1 MEEPAFQPI
10 ITLFDAVT
18 DSPVYRSSVYRYDE
32 QLELLEQWLDS
43 LSRHLKLYTERLNKL
58 NLETVSLCQKAIP
71 QGIDETL
78 IDPNFTG
85 AVMNS
90 FTDALQTSLSFK
102 SKLVSNLEE
111 CLISPIQQFVK
122 THLKEFKAFRKQHE
136 KALEQYES
144 QLLKYSNIHKTKE
157 PSSIREEAFRLHETR
172 KEYVKMSGQ
181 HVLRILNFRSL
192 LEHCLVERFS
202 AATLAQRDF
211 YNDIQLWAN
220 LDAALAYWKQWLE
233 DDKFTCSYQLHQQ
246 QIARKRLEE
255 EYIKLTAP
263 DHELEKYIPT
273 ITSEQ
278 SDVALANSKWGYLF
292 VRVSRHSWVRKWFF
306 IHSGYFG
313 SCQLGSNKRSI
324 IIDTRYKLS
333 EGDLTVFADTDRR
346 FCFQIS
352 FAQSSYI
359 LQAETEQTM
368 QDWITTFTR
377 NKNDMGI
384 VRSPSLRIK
393 SKSSPTTALSSPA
406 SSSSP
411 KIIQD
416 SSSSFSNISSIS
428 VNQQS
433 TLAIAEGSLT
443 LSKNYSDQGSS
454 IVMVSTTP
462 DAEASLENSSS
473 LTPLLV
479 WEAARITSTS
489 AKKLP
494 SSSWGIPCALV
505 PTMVNLTQDT
515 HTAHESAPPDLP
527 QVIWPAKPVLV
538 DIPKITVAGYTDK
551 MNAQNRELRRL
562 FSGVQSQEV
571 VLDVFGGCLRKKATR
586 DTLTAQEIESAKSSL
601 NWPGADAYENQLVNQ
616 LSKAGLDSPS
626 SFGYAYTGRGFITQD
641 TFWFY
646 SCILMSCINTVAIRL
661 KDIDEIKVV
670 KDASLSSL
678 STEATRSM
686 NSDLVIAIYLLRNEK
701 NEIQKPIIIGTMM
714 DDIDMPM
721 QIRNI
726 YNKIASLSS
735 SLSSH
740 KSVVLDVPLT
750 FNSAIK
756 SVPSQSTTKLFNKR
770 PHAATVGQESKV
782 NASSIL
788 KSNRQR
794 GDSEPMRVTPIEKK
808 KKAVVEAPK
817 PVEDPDMPPS
827 HIHVPKGPVECNCDD
842 HLEKETEQATLPI
855 SAKRCYELLFS
866 NEKTAPPSTGGVWE
880 KKTNAIEGH
889 DLTVTKWSMSD
900 GKMQRTLKYWMPVS
914 NPIVRMKEAEVVET
928 QVLINKEEYIRYT
941 VQISTKTAALPY
953 ADAFIPCVR
962 YCITWVSKSECQ
974 LSVYLGVKWVKS
986 VLVRAIVTRAALKG
1000 MTDSIGLFVPIIKSV
1015 AESIKDNSKEPKL
1028 LVQAGSSIA
1037 ESSLHGGMDSVV
1049 EEDNDEAESVHFAD
1063 YDQVI
1068 ETNQAMSPPANI
1080 TPAVSYSSKV
1090 ERSQPVKPEA
1100 VVVNTQKRPKQ
1111 HARSVSTNTAKE
1123 IKLSDYIVDLVS
1135 SHLIPTATVVLFI
1148 FTMYMM
1154 IVWYRSSSRM
1164 MQESKGNLQHNTSA
1178 PEVNY
1183 RVETRPVKK
1192 SKSRSVYI
1200 RDLDEGFLKN
1210 TILPP
1215 YAKSE
1220 SYQLFLNT
1228 KNESNDQDNEIYNS
1242 HWYSVEHYRL
1252 AIDLDISRERIA
1264 MLRHDMLV
1272 IFQVLN
1278 KIDSQLV
1285 ESEYTNWLLDTRLK
1299 CKYYPSLPEQDSRS
1313 EKSVVLCNDIK
1324 TQLDRLF

>member
-1 MEEPAFQPI
+1 
-10 ITLFDAVT
+10 
-18 DSPVYRSSVYRYDE
+18 
-32 QLELLEQWLDS
+32 
-43 LSRHLKLYTERLNKL
+43 
-58 NLETVSLCQKAIP
+58 
-71 QGIDETL
+71 
-78 IDPNFTG
+78 
-85 AVMNS
+85 
-90 FTDALQTSLSFK
+90 
-102 SKLVSNLEE
+102 
-111 CLISPIQQFVK
+111 
-122 THLKEFKAFRKQHE
+122 
-136 KALEQYES
+136 
-144 QLLKYSNIHKTKE
+144 
-157 PSSIREEAFRLHETR
+157 
-172 KEYVKMSGQ
+172 MSGQ

-273 ITSEQ
+273 MTSEQ
-278 SDVALANSKWGYLF
+278 SDAAAALANSKWGYLF

-313 SCQLGSNKRSI
+313 SCQLDSNKHSI

-333 EGDLTVFADTDRR
+333 EGELTVFADTDRR

-352 FAQSSYI
+352 FAQSGYV
-359 LQAETEQTM
+359 LQAETEKTM

-377 NKNDMGI
+377 NKNDI
-384 VRSPSLRIK
+384 VIRSPSLRIK
-393 SKSSPTTALSSPA
+393 SKSSPTTALSSPSA
-406 SSSSP
+406 SSP
-411 KIIQD
+411 KIVQD
-416 SSSSFSNISSIS
+416 SSSSSSFSSNISSIS
-428 VNQQS
+428 VNQRS
-433 TLAIAEGSLT
+433 TSLAIAEGSLT

-462 DAEASLENSSS
+462 DSEATLENSSS

-494 SSSWGIPCALV
+494 SSSWGIPWALV

-515 HTAHESAPPDLP
+515 NTAHESAPPDLP

-538 DIPKITVAGYTDK
+538 DIPKITIAGYTDK

-571 VLDVFGGCLRKKATR
+571 VLDVFGGCLRKKAAR
-586 DTLTAQEIESAKSSL
+586 DTPTAQEIESAKSSL
-601 NWPGADAYENQLVNQ
+601 NWPGADAYENQLVSQ

-641 TFWFY
+641 TLWFY
-646 SCILMSCINTVAIRL
+646 SCILMSCINTVAILL

-670 KDASLSSL
+670 KDTSLSSL
-678 STEATRSM
+678 STEAARSM
-686 NSDLVIAIYLLRNEK
+686 NSDLVIAIYLVHNEK
-701 NEIQKPIIIGTMM
+701 NEIQDPIIIGTMM
-714 DDIDMPM
+714 DDIDMVAEKLRFAVKNAKNDEPM

-726 YNKIASLSS
+726 YTKIANLSS

-756 SVPSQSTTKLFNKR
+756 SVPQSQSTTTKLFHKR

-782 NASSIL
+782 NAASIL
-788 KSNRQR
+788 KTNNRQR
-794 GDSEPMRVTPIEKK
+794 GDSEPLRVTPIEKK

-817 PVEDPDMPPS
+817 PVEDPDMPPL
-827 HIHVPKGPVECNCDD
+827 HIHVPNGPVECNCDD
-842 HLEKETEQATLPI
+842 HLEKETQQATLPI

-866 NEKTAPPSTGGVWE
+866 NEKTAPPSNGGVW
-880 KKTNAIEGH
+880 KAKTNAIEGH

-900 GKMQRTLKYWMPVS
+900 GKMQRTLKYMMPVS

-928 QVLINKEEYIRYT
+928 QVLISKEEYIRYT
-941 VQISTKTAALPY
+941 VQISTKTASLPY
-953 ADAFIPCVR
+953 SDAFIPCVR

-974 LSVYLGVKWVKS
+974 LTVNIGVKWVKS
-986 VLVRAIVTRAALKG
+986 VLVRGIVTRAALKG

-1015 AESIKDNSKEPKL
+1015 AESMKDHSKEPTL
-1028 LVQAGSSIA
+1028 LIQAGSSSIA
-1037 ESSLHGGMDSVV
+1037 ETSLHGGMDSVV
-1049 EEDNDEAESVHFAD
+1049 EEEDNDEAESVHFAD
-1063 YDQVI
+1063 HDQVI
-1068 ETNQAMSPPANI
+1068 ETDQAI
-1080 TPAVSYSSKV
+1080 
-1090 ERSQPVKPEA
+1090 
-1100 VVVNTQKRPKQ
+1100 
-1111 HARSVSTNTAKE
+1111 
-1123 IKLSDYIVDLVS
+1123 
-1135 SHLIPTATVVLFI
+1135 
-1148 FTMYMM
+1148 
-1154 IVWYRSSSRM
+1154 
-1164 MQESKGNLQHNTSA
+1164 
-1178 PEVNY
+1178 
-1183 RVETRPVKK
+1183 PVKK

-1228 KNESNDQDNEIYNS
+1228 KNESNDKDNEIYNNR
-1242 HWYSVEHYRL
+1242 WYSVEHYRL

-1285 ESEYTNWLLDTRLK
+1285 ESEFTNWLLDTRLK
-1299 CKYYPSLPEQDSRS
+1299 CKHYPSLPEQDSRS
-1313 EKSVVLCNDIK
+1313 EKAVVLCNDIK
-1324 TQLDRLF
+1324 AQLDRLF